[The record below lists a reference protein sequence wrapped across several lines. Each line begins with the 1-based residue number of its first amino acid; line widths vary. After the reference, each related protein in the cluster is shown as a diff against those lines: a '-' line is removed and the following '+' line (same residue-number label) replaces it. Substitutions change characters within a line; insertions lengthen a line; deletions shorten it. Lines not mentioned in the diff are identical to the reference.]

1 MILVILL
8 PVWLIDSKFSLERSN
23 DNLVIFIFV
32 IVYVSNANRVMIELF
47 VVSDC
52 GAPPL
57 LGLKY

>member
-32 IVYVSNANRVMIELF
+32 IVYVSNANRVVIELL